1 MKKAELYTKRAV
13 GIVVFVLIF
22 VVLFLHADRL
32 LARKSVDGWW
42 NTTAK
47 IDGFYNSP
55 ENAYDVMFFG
65 SSHAYASFNPL
76 VLWEQTGVK
85 SYVFA
90 TQQQPV
96 WATYHYM
103 VDAISRQD
111 LDLAVVDV
119 LMLSKTEEYYDDGVN
134 YTFCDNM
141 PLSRNKLE
149 LVAASAPKG
158 ERFNLACRFMKYH
171 SRWNE
176 LSKAD
181 FDYRKSKME
190 DYSKGYCV
198 LTEAISDAIA
208 PDVENISEKSEIT
221 EKNLLY
227 LNKIIDLCE
236 EQGVELML
244 VKTPSNATKEEKMYY
259 NAVEAIAKE
268 HDLDF
273 VDYNLVYDEI
283 GLDLKQDFYDKSH
296 LNVRGAEKFTKYF
309 SESTKYFEGKT
320 RNDDDWMRELAE
332 YETNKKAID
341 ENSD

>member
-1 MKKAELYTKRAV
+1 MKKAELYTRRAM
-13 GIVVFVLIF
+13 GIVVFVIIF
-22 VVLFLHADRL
+22 AVLFLHADRL
-32 LARKSVDGWW
+32 LMRKSTEGWW

-55 ENAYDVMFFG
+55 ENEYDVMFFG
-65 SSHAYASFNPL
+65 SSNAYCSFNPL

-90 TQQQPV
+90 TQQQPS

-103 VDAISRQD
+103 VDAIKRQD

-119 LMLSKTEEYYDDGVN
+119 LMFARVEDYYDDGVN

-141 PLSRNKLE
+141 PLSENKLE
-149 LVAASAPKG
+149 LIKASAPEG

-176 LSKAD
+176 LTRED
-181 FDYRKSKME
+181 FEYRRSKMS

-198 LTEAISDAIA
+198 LTSADAEAQHY
-208 PDVENISEKSEIT
+208 DVSEVTDCTDLT

-236 EQGVELML
+236 KQGVELML
-244 VKTPSNATKEEKMYY
+244 VKTPSNATGEEKKYY
-259 NAVEAIAKE
+259 NAVEASAKARGVE
-268 HDLDF
+268 F
-273 VDYNLVYDEI
+273 VDYNLCYDEI
-283 GLDLKQDFYDKSH
+283 GLDLTQDFYDKTH
-296 LNVRGAEKFTKYF
+296 LNIFGAEKFTKYF
-309 SESTKYFEGKT
+309 AENTSYFQGKVRADRDWEEDLKKYEETKANTKLF
-320 RNDDDWMRELAE
+320 
-332 YETNKKAID
+332 
-341 ENSD
+341 